1 MNGLPTGLLLFVT
14 VLLLVG
20 AVAGVLVY
28 SVVYGP
34 KARLRRR
41 ISQTIGGVKGKE
53 PAVSKA
59 GAAAP
64 APRRKAVHAKLKELE
79 DARLKKRGY
88 KLREELTQAG
98 WSITVRQFVSG
109 SILAGLLAATLAYVA
124 ALPPLGIVA
133 FAIAAG
139 LGLPRLLLKTLIGRR
154 LKRFTGHFAD
164 AIDVIV
170 RGIRSGLPVG
180 ECFAMIAREMPDPVG
195 TEFRLMVEAQRLGL
209 TLDDA
214 LQKAID
220 RVPTAELRFF
230 AIVIAIQQT
239 TGGNLAE
246 TLAKLSEVLR
256 ARKRMR
262 DKVQAMSSEAKASA
276 GIIGS
281 LPIIVGLILSV
292 VAPDYIGTLFRT
304 DIGHFLLF
312 LGVCIMGTGVL
323 VMRQMIQFDI

>member
-1 MNGLPTGLLLFVT
+1 MSSIPTSVLLAVIA
-14 VLLLVG
+14 LLLVA
-20 AVAGVLVY
+20 AVVGFLLY
-28 SVVYGP
+28 STVYGP

-41 ISQTIGGVKGKE
+41 ISQAIGGGKAKGAGMLKGGV
-53 PAVSKA
+53 AV
-59 GAAAP
+59 P
-64 APRRKAVHAKLKELE
+64 APRRKAVYTKLKELE
-79 DARLKKRGY
+79 AARLKKRGY

-98 WSITVRQFVSG
+98 LSITVRQFVFG
-109 SILAGLLAATLAYVA
+109 SVAAGLAAAALAYVSG
-124 ALPPLGIVA
+124 LPPLGLVA
-133 FAIAAG
+133 FPVAAG
-139 LGLPRLLLKTLIGRR
+139 VGLPRLVLKLRIGRR
-154 LKRFTGHFAD
+154 LKKFTSQFAD

-170 RGIRSGLPVG
+170 RGVRSGLPVG
-180 ECFAMIAREMPDPVG
+180 ECLAMIAREMPDPVG
-195 TEFRLMVEAQRLGL
+195 TEFRLIVEGQRLGL
-209 TLDDA
+209 TVDDA

-230 AIVIAIQQT
+230 AIVIAIQQA

-246 TLAKLSEVLR
+246 TLSKLSEVLR

-281 LPIIVGLILSV
+281 LPVVVGLILSV
-292 VAPDYIGTLFRT
+292 VAPDYIGVLFRS
-304 DIGHFLLF
+304 DVGHLLLF